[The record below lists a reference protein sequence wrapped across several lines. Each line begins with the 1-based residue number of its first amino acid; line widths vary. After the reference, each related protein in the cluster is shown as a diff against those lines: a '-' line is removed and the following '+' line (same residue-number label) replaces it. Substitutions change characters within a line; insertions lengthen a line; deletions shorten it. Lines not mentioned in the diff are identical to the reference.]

1 MKQRQDILVDDSW
14 ELQIKDGDLVV
25 GPSDAQHGEL
35 LLLTNPGE
43 WKQHPLTGV
52 GISRYLKAPGTQ
64 VTQFVTE
71 AKKQLQADGYRV
83 NELTVD
89 SNLRDFD
96 LQISLR

>member
-1 MKQRQDILVDDSW
+1 V
-14 ELQIKDGDLVV
+14 KDGDLVV

-83 NELTVD
+83 NELNAD
-89 SNLRDFD
+89 NGMADFS
-96 LQISLR
+96 LKISLR

>member
-1 MKQRQDILVDDSW
+1 MVNDSW

-35 LLLTNPGE
+35 LLLTHPGE

-71 AKKQLQADGYRV
+71 AKKQLQGDGYRV
-83 NELTVD
+83 NEFNVD
-89 SNLRDFD
+89 NNLADFS
-96 LQISLR
+96 LKISLR